1 MAGIIGLV
9 ESDAATTQAV
19 VSNYFTQLGDKLGF
33 DVEGDTPTAK
43 IQFFL
48 KKLSVQNASEI
59 LGESGKTLSDTDRRL
74 VGEIV
79 GELKALTGD
88 SPDRLVEK
96 IKRFKF
102 EVIDKKRREAME
114 AFRTLDG
121 YTKADN
127 SALWSDGDWSEE
139 DEDEL
144 KKLRKAQGG
153 S

>member
-1 MAGIIGLV
+1 
-9 ESDAATTQAV
+9 
-19 VSNYFTQLGDKLGF
+19 
-33 DVEGDTPTAK
+33 
-43 IQFFL
+43 
-48 KKLSVQNASEI
+48 
-59 LGESGKTLSDTDRRL
+59 
-74 VGEIV
+74 
-79 GELKALTGD
+79 
-88 SPDRLVEK
+88 
-96 IKRFKF
+96 
-102 EVIDKKRREAME
+102 ME